1 MRRVVFR
8 AVSTIA
14 YSWEFTLLRRLPG
27 AGKARVAGRF
37 VIQAASA
44 AEARREA
51 LAELAKRRRESE
63 SRWSLGVLKPLTP
76 QAPGTS
82 LFEVTFA
89 VWEATD
95 DRFLRRDV
103 HTLAIWAE
111 DAGAARRIA
120 QQDIQTASDYEPA
133 WRIRQV
139 VRGVKRKRKRT

>member
-1 MRRVVFR
+1 M
-8 AVSTIA
+8 AVSSVA

-44 AEARREA
+44 ADARREA
-51 LAELAKRRRESE
+51 LAELAKRHDRE

-82 LFEVTFA
+82 LFQVTFA

-95 DRFLRRDV
+95 DRFIRTDV
-103 HTLAIWAE
+103 HTLEVWAE

-120 QQDIQTASDYEPA
+120 QQDIQTAGDYTPS

-139 VRGVKRKRKRT
+139 VRGAKRRRQRT

>member
-1 MRRVVFR
+1 M
-8 AVSTIA
+8 STIA

-44 AEARREA
+44 ADARRAA
-51 LAELAKRRRESE
+51 LTELAKRRESE

-103 HTLAIWAE
+103 HTLEVWAE

-120 QQDIQTASDYEPA
+120 QQDIQTAGDYDPA

-139 VRGVKRKRKRT
+139 VRGVKRKRKRS